1 MLQYDWANYYFN
13 IKFIV
18 AGFHLGIGA
27 AIIQSVR
34 VSGEA
39 VGRHILA
46 LIAAGSYALS
56 RKRSLVTSSATGVMS
71 A

>member
-1 MLQYDWANYYFN
+1 MLQYDWAKYYFN

-18 AGFHLGIGA
+18 AGFHLGIRA
-27 AIIQSVR
+27 AITQSAR

-39 VGRHILA
+39 VGRHILV
-46 LIAAGSYALS
+46 LTAAGSYALPQ
-56 RKRSLVTSSATGVMS
+56 KRSLVTSSATGSMS